1 MGGERC
7 SWKREVQEDVGGE
20 MRGRLDGDGATQRN
34 RACDIGA
41 ILCIFFSHYFRRKG
55 WLTLYLLLS

>member
-1 MGGERC
+1 MGSERC

-20 MRGRLDGDGATQRN
+20 MRGRLDGDGVRQRT
-34 RACDIGA
+34 RASDIGA
-41 ILCIFFSHYFRRKG
+41 ILRFFFSHYFRRKG